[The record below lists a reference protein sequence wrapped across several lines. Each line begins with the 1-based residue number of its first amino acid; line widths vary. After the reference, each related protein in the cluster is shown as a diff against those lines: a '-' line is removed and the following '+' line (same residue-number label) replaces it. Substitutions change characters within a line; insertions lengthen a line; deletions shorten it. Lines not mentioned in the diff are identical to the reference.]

1 MLGKHVKSE
10 SIESV
15 NEVHTREVK
24 PILNFEILST
34 VNCVAE
40 LDVDEVTE
48 WHTQG

>member
-1 MLGKHVKSE
+1 MFKKHVKSE

-15 NEVHTREVK
+15 NTAHTQVVK
-24 PILNFEILST
+24 PILNFEIRST

-48 WHTQG
+48 